1 MRLHTWLFLTFSFDF
16 GLSQD
21 PLFDMVSNLSNGA
34 GTGGDMVG
42 TAVHFDV
49 ETLGGAN
56 NGFEGMGVPMVV
68 PGLGLSPRENDVL
81 LNVLKKEQRKES
93 IIVVKPKEGFVHETT
108 PTRRV
113 HMPLARVHSVQNH
126 ASMFEGP
133 LI

>member
-1 MRLHTWLFLTFSFDF
+1 
-16 GLSQD
+16 
-21 PLFDMVSNLSNGA
+21 MVSNLSNGA

-49 ETLGGAN
+49 ETY
-56 NGFEGMGVPMVV
+56 NGFEGMSAPMVV